1 LKRWANTPS
10 KSIPHRHPR
19 TLAHLAQLGFNRL
32 SFGVQDFDPDVQKAV
47 HREQPAEQVFD
58 LVQAARELG
67 FHSVNVDL
75 IYGLPKQTAASFQ
88 RTLEQVCQLRPDR
101 IALYA
106 YAHLPERFKPQ
117 RRIAQEDLPEASD
130 KLSMLSGSIDAFMQA
145 GYVYGH
151 GPLRTAGRCAGHCQ
165 AAGRLHRNFQGYSTQ
180 PDCDLIALGCLPSAA
195 WAPPTARTPRPWKS
209 ITTSSIRASCPW
221 CGAWRWGATT
231 WCGAPSSCR

>member
-1 LKRWANTPS
+1 
-10 KSIPHRHPR
+10 
-19 TLAHLAQLGFNRL
+19 
-32 SFGVQDFDPDVQKAV
+32 VQDFDPDVQKAV

-67 FHSVNVDL
+67 FPL
-75 IYGLPKQTAASFQ
+75 GQ
-88 RTLEQVCQLRPDR
+88 RGPDLRPAQADRGIVPAHPGTGVPAAADR

-145 GYVYGH
+145 GYVYVGMDH
-151 GPLRTAGRCAGHCQ
+151 FALPEDALAIAKRQ
-165 AAGRLHRNFQGYSTQ
+165 GRLHRNFQGYSTQ

-195 WAPPTARTPRPWKS
+195 WARPTARTPRPWKS
-209 ITTSSIRASCPW
+209 ITTSSIRGSCPW